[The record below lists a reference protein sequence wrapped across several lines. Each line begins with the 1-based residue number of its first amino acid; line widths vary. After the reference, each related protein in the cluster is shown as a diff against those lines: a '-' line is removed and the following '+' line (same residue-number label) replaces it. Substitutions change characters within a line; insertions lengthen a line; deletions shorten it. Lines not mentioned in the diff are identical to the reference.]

1 MERAVEVL
9 AELAEVVVGFFMID
23 FLTEAD
29 LGIEPRIG
37 KTFLMC
43 TLYIFL
49 TQRYGGPRGCSI
61 QKMKS
66 DRFNGGGKVKEW
78 EWQPTFF
85 LFDSSDMESH
95 WDRLNRNM
103 NLVPNC

>member
-1 MERAVEVL
+1 MERAVEAA

-37 KTFLMC
+37 MTSVFNMC
-43 TLYIFL
+43 TIFL
-49 TQRYGGPRGCSI
+49 TQRFGGPRGCSI

-66 DRFNGGGKVKEW
+66 DRFNGGGKVKKRELCPGN
-78 EWQPTFF
+78 QLFF
-85 LFDSSDMESH
+85 HLILLIWRVTGID
-95 WDRLNRNM
+95 
-103 NLVPNC
+103 

>member
-1 MERAVEVL
+1 MERAVEAA

-37 KTFLMC
+37 MTYLMSTVYMFLA
-43 TLYIFL
+43 
-49 TQRYGGPRGCSI
+49 QRFGGPRGCSI

-78 EWQPTFF
+78 ELLYPGNQLFF
-85 LFDSSDMESH
+85 I
-95 WDRLNRNM
+95 
-103 NLVPNC
+103 

>member
-1 MERAVEVL
+1 MERAVEAA

-37 KTFLMC
+37 MTYLICVHLFFK
-43 TLYIFL
+43 
-49 TQRYGGPRGCSI
+49 QRFGGPRGCSI

-66 DRFNGGGKVKEW
+66 V
-78 EWQPTFF
+78 
-85 LFDSSDMESH
+85 
-95 WDRLNRNM
+95 
-103 NLVPNC
+103 

>member
-1 MERAVEVL
+1 MERAVEAA

-37 KTFLMC
+37 MTYLMC
-43 TLYIFL
+43 AQFLL
-49 TQRYGGPRGCSI
+49 TQRFGGPRGCSI

-66 DRFNGGGKVKEW
+66 DGFNGGGKVKEW
-78 EWQPTFF
+78 ELYPGNKLFF
-85 LFDSSDMESH
+85 I
-95 WDRLNRNM
+95 
-103 NLVPNC
+103 